1 MINFPQ
7 IDFNLLLPHIMLAGS
22 AIFVLLVDLFLPAD
36 KKSVNQWVSLLL
48 LAITLF
54 VSLSRLWSD
63 QTSSAMLHGDGFTLF
78 FITIFVTAGALVI
91 LTADQYL
98 RRNKLNFGEFYAL
111 IIFAVC
117 GMSLMAAAA
126 DLLVLFLGLE
136 VMSLSLYVLAGLQ
149 RDRNKSNEAAMKYF
163 LLGAFFS
170 GFLLFGIVFLF
181 VSGAGS
187 NIAAITAAASNAG
200 ATFIIGAALVFIAFS
215 FKASLFPFHFWSP
228 DVYEGSPTPVSAFM
242 ATGAKAAAFAALLR
256 VFYGVFPDLSI
267 NLERVIW
274 VIAALTMTAGNII
287 ALSQTNIKRML
298 AFSSI
303 AHAGY
308 LLVGFLAL
316 NEASVQ
322 AIMFYLFA
330 YTLMNVG
337 AFTVAYLINVRGEGN
352 YQLGDYAGVGT
363 KNPVLAIIMAV
374 FMFSLAGIPPTA
386 GFFGKFYLFKAALD
400 ANFIYLVVIAVLNS
414 AISVYYY
421 LRVLVI
427 MFMRKEEGDMPSVK
441 WELPVSV
448 AFIICVAGI
457 LYFGIFPDS
466 LISILQ
472 TILL

>member
-1 MINFPQ
+1 M
-7 IDFNLLLPHIMLAGS
+7 PHILLAGS
-22 AIFVLLVDLFLPAD
+22 AILVLLVDLFLPAD
-36 KKSVNQWVSLLL
+36 KKSANQWISLLL
-48 LAITLF
+48 LAATLF
-54 VSLSRLWSD
+54 ISLSRLWSSP
-63 QTSSAMLHGDGFTLF
+63 TSSEMLHGDGFTLF
-78 FITIFVTAGALVI
+78 FMTIFITSGALVI
-91 LTADQYL
+91 LTAGQYL
-98 RRNKLNFGEFYAL
+98 RRNNLNFGEFYAL
-111 IIFAVC
+111 IIFAIC

-136 VMSLSLYVLAGLQ
+136 VMSISLYVLAGLQ
-149 RDRNKSNEAAMKYF
+149 RERNKSNEAALKYF

-187 NIAAITAAASNAG
+187 NISQIVGTASTG
-200 ATFIIGAALVFIAFS
+200 GVTFLIGAALVLIAFG

-256 VFYGVFPDLSI
+256 VFYGIFPDLGI
-267 NLERVIW
+267 NLANIIW
-274 VIAALTMTAGNII
+274 VVAALTMTVGNVI
-287 ALSQTNIKRML
+287 ALAQSNIKRML

-308 LLVGFLAL
+308 LLVGFLAI
-316 NEASVQ
+316 NEASIQ

-352 YQLGDYAGVGT
+352 YQLGDFAGVGT
-363 KNPVLAIIMAV
+363 KNPVLAILMTI

-400 ANFIYLVVIAVLNS
+400 ANYVYLVVIAVLNS
-414 AISVYYY
+414 ALSVYYY

-427 MFMRKEEGDMPSVK
+427 MFMQKEETELPSVK
-441 WELPVSV
+441 WDLPVSV
-448 AFIICVAGI
+448 AFLICALGI
-457 LYFGIFPDS
+457 LYFGVFPQS
-466 LISILQ
+466 LLSILQ
-472 TILL
+472 GILL